1 VLRNAQAKP
10 QATPTDH
17 SDHGCPWLFL
27 FTENVMA
34 KQDWGAIQKQLLAEY
49 AKPKISPKEWC
60 EANGYNYATARRH
73 IKIPAQG
80 KENKAQK
87 KCAVRNMRKFQKIP
101 RPLRPALQLLVVRRR
116 GRAKKAQAF

>member
-1 VLRNAQAKP
+1 MLRNAQAKP

-27 FTENVMA
+27 FTENVIA
-34 KQDWGAIQKQLLAEY
+34 KQDWGAIQKLFLAEY
-49 AKPKISPKEWC
+49 ARTKISPKEWC

-80 KENKAQK
+80 AQIPEN
-87 KCAVRNMRKFQKIP
+87 
-101 RPLRPALQLLVVRRR
+101 PAPVMPGVLLSQQRSK
-116 GRAKKAQAF
+116 G